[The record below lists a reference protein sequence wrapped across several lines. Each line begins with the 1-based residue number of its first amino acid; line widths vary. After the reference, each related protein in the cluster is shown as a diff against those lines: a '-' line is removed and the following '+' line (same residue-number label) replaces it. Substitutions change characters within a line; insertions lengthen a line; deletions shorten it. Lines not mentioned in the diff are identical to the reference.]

1 MGRSALAERPSGG
14 DSSQVDDAAVLALL
28 AEADASL
35 ALPGLGGM
43 ARPNGVAIV
52 SQRVWCYS
60 RTDGAAVSTGR
71 MPRPPARLARL
82 PFARGLAKLA
92 VSLAPLL
99 SRKGAARRGER
110 LFLLAVLLA
119 PLPLAAV
126 PGAYRT
132 VALAVSIVAVLA
144 WMLRG
149 RTLRLHGAEHRA
161 ARALLD
167 PADHRADA
175 GDRELRG
182 ARTDDGDL
190 DRRPAVDV
198 LGRPRR
204 VATGIAPPAADD
216 PRARPARHARRS
228 TRGGRGSRRRPPS
241 LEREQVEQVAQVLA
255 SVAWRRGRAV
265 RLVVAAGGRR
275 RVEEV
280 VPRRERRQ
288 AVQRLDQLQRRG
300 VLRSQA

>member
-1 MGRSALAERPSGG
+1 
-14 DSSQVDDAAVLALL
+14 DDAAVLALL
-28 AEADASL
+28 AEADASP
-35 ALPGLGGM
+35 ALPGLAGM

-52 SQRVWCYS
+52 GQRVWCYS

-71 MPRPPARLARL
+71 MPCPPARLARL

-132 VALAVSIVAVLA
+132 VSLAVSIVAVLA

-161 ARALLD
+161 
-167 PADHRADA
+167 
-175 GDRELRG
+175 
-182 ARTDDGDL
+182 
-190 DRRPAVDV
+190 
-198 LGRPRR
+198 
-204 VATGIAPPAADD
+204 IAAA
-216 PRARPARHARRS
+216 
-228 TRGGRGSRRRPPS
+228 
-241 LEREQVEQVAQVLA
+241 
-255 SVAWRRGRAV
+255 
-265 RLVVAAGGRR
+265 
-275 RVEEV
+275 
-280 VPRRERRQ
+280 ERRQ
-288 AVQRLDQLQRRG
+288 LVATWHGAARPSRFSPRCGTNFVAILMPVSLLLERFWILPTTALTLVIVSFAALTLTMEIWIAAQRWMSSVGRVVLLPGLLLQRLTTREPSLLDTRVALRAVAG
-300 VLRSQA
+300 VLAADPPA